1 MICTKAG
8 CSSMSD
14 QLCIIDYLS
23 FTWCPEVLVPLRRIV
38 QAGRLALRDTE
49 EGQRIRT
56 FADLINAHEEAG
68 EPLNVQQMEY
78 DCLDAL
84 KTFFM
89 SSGKDLFAGCEYS
102 TADLWEDH
110 FQLIE
115 RPSGVFGYRRAF
127 DLVLDGHTIGLAAT
141 GARQGSCYISIT
153 GRGCKLMDM
162 GKTAALLSSLPYIKL
177 TRVDI
182 ALDDFAGLTG
192 FEQSRSAFLDGK
204 FITRG
209 KPPECD
215 IACSGGKPKKGD
227 RSIEYTKGCTFYVGS
242 RAGGKLY
249 RGYEKGRQQGDT
261 DSKWFRHEV
270 EFRSANREIP
280 LHVLTKPDSFFAG
293 FYPYLAEVLE
303 LLKSAATA
311 AVSVPCKRR
320 DIAASKRTAVS
331 AYRSSVANLKR
342 VGGGVINVMRESAGL
357 SDSEIIDALIR
368 DAVPRSLNNVA
379 VPGLNLRS

>member
-1 MICTKAG
+1 MKAG
-8 CSSMSD
+8 CSSMSE

-23 FTWCPEVLVPLRRIV
+23 FTWCPEALVPLRRIV
-38 QAGRLALRDTE
+38 QAGRLAWRDTE

-56 FADLINAHEEAG
+56 FADLINAHEQAG

-127 DLVLDGHTIGLAAT
+127 DLVLDGHNIGIAAT

-162 GKTAALLSSLPYIKL
+162 GKTAALLSSLPYVKL
-177 TRVDI
+177 TRVDV
-182 ALDDFAGLTG
+182 ALDDELGLTG
-192 FEQSRSAFLDGK
+192 FEQSRSAYLAGQ

-209 KPPECD
+209 KPPVCGE
-215 IACSGGKPKKGD
+215 IRSGGVAVDGELQYLGG
-227 RSIEYTKGCTFYVGS
+227 STFTVGT

-293 FYPYLAEVLE
+293 FYPYLAEVLD
-303 LLKSAATA
+303 LLKSAVTA

-320 DIAASKRTAVS
+320 DIAASKRTAVA

-342 VGGGVINVMRESAGL
+342 VGGGVINVMRQSVGL
-357 SDSEIIDALIR
+357 TDSEIIDALIR

-379 VPGLNLRS
+379 IPGLNLRS